1 MAQSRQS
8 YSTRT
13 NHRAE
18 NYRSEAS
25 RRNRREDTYIDGNT
39 VRKYDVVKEM
49 QEAPRKQLSHETRK
63 NREKAQHMNFGYVMF
78 LMVAV
83 CVAGYVLVNYLQLQ
97 SDVTNRTKAISTL
110 ESKVNN
116 LKMSNDEEY
125 NRIVNNIDLEEIK
138 RVAIGELGM
147 TYAQAGQIITYE
159 SAGSDFM
166 RQVVSETR

>member
-13 NHRAE
+13 NHRSE

-49 QEAPRKQLSHETRK
+49 QEAPRKHLSHETRK

-78 LMVAV
+78 LMAAI

-97 SDVTNRTKAISTL
+97 RLQLFQTQTVFQ
-110 ESKVNN
+110 
-116 LKMSNDEEY
+116 Y
-125 NRIVNNIDLEEIK
+125 
-138 RVAIGELGM
+138 
-147 TYAQAGQIITYE
+147 
-159 SAGSDFM
+159 
-166 RQVVSETR
+166 